1 MINNNYF
8 GLDVG
13 EKTIGI
19 AFSQGFYAQP
29 YKTVVFERD
38 DYESAVHQLLQLINQ
53 EKVGHVVI
61 GLPKHMNNELGES
74 AHRALNIQSLLE
86 QACDASIIMWDER
99 LSSKEANRRMIEFD
113 VSRKKRKQRIDQVA
127 AVIILQSYLDSH
139 ERK

>member
-1 MINNNYF
+1 MIKTNYF

-29 YKTVVFERD
+29 FKTVTFERD
-38 DYESAVHQLLQLINQ
+38 DYENAINQ
-53 EKVGHVVI
+53 LVTLIFEQNVGHVI
-61 GLPKHMNNELGES
+61 ISFPKHMNNDIGQS
-74 AHRALNIQSLLE
+74 AQRALMIESLLKDRV
-86 QACDASIIMWDER
+86 DASIIMWDER
-99 LSSKEANRRMIEFD
+99 LSSKEANRRMLEFD
-113 VSRKKRKQRIDQVA
+113 VSRKKRKQKIDQVA